1 MSKILLDVD
10 FKFVCPKKFMKLQ
23 IQEIVWIYIYI
34 CVCVFIQHAIIFECY
49 FYFIHILNCYTHEL
63 QSVVQHR
70 PWYPAG
76 TGSHIAIIQNRILS
90 ILHAMSLLVSSCSG
104 HQCQCL

>member
-34 CVCVFIQHAIIFECY
+34 CVFLFNM
-49 FYFIHILNCYTHEL
+49 L
-63 QSVVQHR
+63 
-70 PWYPAG
+70 
-76 TGSHIAIIQNRILS
+76 
-90 ILHAMSLLVSSCSG
+90 
-104 HQCQCL
+104 